1 MKEKFMNAQDE
12 IILLQWRI
20 SVKIGIHNS
29 AYFETVLKIL
39 LDDNFDF
46 FQEINIEKKTLKI
59 INAHYQM
66 RTHRPFFSIINHG
79 LCIYLPIFEGPKYWF
94 KDHFL

>member
-1 MKEKFMNAQDE
+1 MMKEKFMNAQDE

-46 FQEINIEKKTLKI
+46 FQEINIEKKTLENNKCTLSNE
-59 INAHYQM
+59 NAQAI
-66 RTHRPFFSIINHG
+66 FF
-79 LCIYLPIFEGPKYWF
+79 LL
-94 KDHFL
+94 

>member
-46 FQEINIEKKTLKI
+46 FQEINIEKKPLKI
-59 INAHYQM
+59 INAPYQM
-66 RTHRPFFSIINHG
+66 RTHRPFFFYYKPRFV
-79 LCIYLPIFEGPKYWF
+79 YLFT
-94 KDHFL
+94 HFWRSKILI